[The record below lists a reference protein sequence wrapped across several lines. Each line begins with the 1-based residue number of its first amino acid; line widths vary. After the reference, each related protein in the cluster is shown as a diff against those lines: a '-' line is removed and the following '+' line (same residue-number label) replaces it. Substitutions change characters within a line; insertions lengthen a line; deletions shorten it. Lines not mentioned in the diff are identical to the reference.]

1 MKPVHLEGM
10 GLMGSLVAHQL
21 AALGI
26 PFTWHDTDERITA
39 WKACTGIIYPS
50 GEKLDNDN
58 YKRWFP
64 FPAHFKPFME
74 EAAFC
79 HYSTQPPHKGKHKI
93 LGTVG
98 GVKVSD
104 VSSYHFNAQRFV
116 QSTRLQFLAQK
127 FSKNVRGHRL
137 IVTHGFH
144 PATIWKWSWGWSAQ
158 VEIAVSND
166 LKALCQGK
174 RPCLYMRDNFV
185 LDYAYPIPGWHHYW
199 YAGTSLITQKAPHSC
214 LGGENKLRN
223 WYDRMKQ
230 KAQGAFAV
238 RLIITN
244 PVEGWRPMPHPDL
257 PWVWQ
262 NTSRDKTIYLRPMYG
277 SGLRHFWTLWDELE
291 RVL

>member
-21 AALGI
+21 NALGI

-58 YKRWFP
+58 YHRWYP

-74 EAAFC
+74 EATFC
-79 HYSTQPPHKGKHKI
+79 HYSRKPPHKGRSKVV
-93 LGTVG
+93 GTVG
-98 GVKVSD
+98 GVHVAD
-104 VSSYHFNAQRFV
+104 ISSYHFNAQQFV

-127 FSKNVRGHRL
+127 FSRNVRGHRL

-158 VEIAVSND
+158 VEIKVSPE
-166 LKALCQGK
+166 LRALCGDK

-185 LDYAYPIPGWHHYW
+185 LDYAYPIPGRHYHW
-199 YAGTSLITQKAPHSC
+199 YAGTTLVTQKAPKR
-214 LGGENKLRN
+214 LDAEGKFMGWLK
-223 WYDRMKQ
+223 RMER
-230 KAQGAFAV
+230 KAQDAFAI
-238 RLIITN
+238 RMIIAN
-244 PVEGWRPMPHPDL
+244 PIEGWRPMPNPVF
-257 PWVWQ
+257 PWVDAV
-262 NTSRDKTIYLRPMYG
+262 NNGTIYLRPMYG